1 MQDEELERDFNPEEF
16 DKKMNDI
23 FNDEFYSR
31 EENLDPNFDIEE
43 NEGNEEED
51 FIVRFFFFLQ
61 EIMNI

>member
-1 MQDEELERDFNPEEF
+1 
-16 DKKMNDI
+16 MNDI

-61 EIMNI
+61 EIMNIQNSEKFDD